1 MGILINENTSIVVQG
16 ITGSQGKFHTDLMRK
31 YGSNITCGTSPGK
44 SGKKVNGLPVYDTVS
59 EARDHHPI
67 DASIIFVPARFA
79 SDAVLEAIHNELNPV
94 VVITEHIPVHSAMQ
108 IVHQAKEQ
116 GIHVI
121 GPNTPGIIVPN
132 ECKMGIMPGSI
143 FTPGNTAIVSR
154 SGTLTYEVV
163 TALSKNGFGQS
174 IAIGIGG
181 DPIRGTDM
189 VESVKLLENDENT
202 EKIVLIG
209 EIGGAQEERTA
220 KLIKEGRISKP
231 VVAYIAGRTAPS
243 GKTMGHA
250 GAIIMGGK
258 GRIESKIESF
268 KDAGVPVA
276 KLPTE
281 IPKLLED
288 V

>member
-16 ITGSQGKFHTDLMRK
+16 ITGSQGKFHTKLMVE
-31 YGSNITCGTSPGK
+31 YGSNITCGTTPGK
-44 SGKKVNGLPVYDTVS
+44 AGKKINDLPVYDTIS
-59 EARDHHPI
+59 EAKEHHPI

-79 SDAVLEAIHNELNPV
+79 TDAALEAIHNELNPV
-94 VVITEHIPVHSAMQ
+94 VIITEHIPIHSAMQ
-108 IVHQAKEQ
+108 IVHQAKER

-132 ECKMGIMPGSI
+132 ECKMGIMPGNI
-143 FTPGNTAIVSR
+143 FTPGNTAVVSR

-163 TALSKNGFGQS
+163 TALRRSGFGQS

-189 VESVKLLENDENT
+189 VESVKLLENDEDT
-202 EKIVLIG
+202 EKIVVIG

-220 KLIKEGRISKP
+220 KLIKKGEISKP

-258 GRIESKIESF
+258 GEIESKIESF

-276 KLPTE
+276 KLPME
-281 IPKLLED
+281 IPDLLEE

>member
-16 ITGSQGKFHTDLMRK
+16 ITGSQGKFHTKLMVE
-31 YGSNITCGTSPGK
+31 YGSNITCGTTPGK
-44 SGKKVNGLPVYDTVS
+44 AGKKINDLPVYDTIS
-59 EARDHHPI
+59 EAKEHHPI

-79 SDAVLEAIHNELNPV
+79 TDAALEAIHNELNPV
-94 VVITEHIPVHSAMQ
+94 VIITEHIPIHSAMQ
-108 IVHQAKEQ
+108 IVHQAKER

-132 ECKMGIMPGSI
+132 ECKMGIMPGNI
-143 FTPGNTAIVSR
+143 FTPGNTAVVSR

-163 TALSKNGFGQS
+163 TALRKSGFGQS

-189 VESVKLLENDENT
+189 VESVKLLENDANT
-202 EKIVLIG
+202 EKIVVIG

-220 KLIKEGRISKP
+220 KLIKKGEISKP

-258 GRIESKIESF
+258 GEIESKIESF

-276 KLPTE
+276 KLPME
-281 IPKLLED
+281 IPDLLEE